1 MSDEGRE
8 RGDAIGGE
16 GGGGQENPPPPP
28 PSRIART
35 ESPLRFFLLESLVV
49 VFSVLA
55 ALGVDQWREERAQRA
70 LAREA
75 MADVVEEVRA
85 NLRELEYTE
94 SVTRDRLERLRG
106 LAPEI
111 DTDRPYFEQL
121 GSFPGYYT
129 ADLGVSAW
137 ERATT
142 GTAGAH
148 IPSDFYSDAFPVY
161 RGTELLMSLEGR
173 IQNLVFGPLVY
184 EPSSAPVALR
194 IADAILEQQI
204 GWIDAY
210 RGGFEAFLDEWGGL
224 ASRAADPD

>member
-1 MSDEGRE
+1 MSEE
-8 RGDAIGGE
+8 RRDGGDDSGGE
-16 GGGGQENPPPPP
+16 GEAVRDDLPPSP
-28 PSRIART
+28 PSRIARA

-49 VFSVLA
+49 VFSVLI
-55 ALGVDQWREERAQRA
+55 ALAVDQWREERAQEA
-70 LAREA
+70 MARVA

-94 SVTRDRLERLRG
+94 SVTGDRLERLRE
-106 LAPEI
+106 LAPRI

-129 ADLGVSAW
+129 ADLSVSAW
-137 ERATT
+137 ERAT
-142 GTAGAH
+142 GGAVGAH
-148 IPSDFYSDAFPVY
+148 IPSDFYTDAFPVY

-184 EPSSAPVALR
+184 DPSSAPVALR

-204 GWIDAY
+204 GWIRSY
-210 RGGFEAFLDEWGGL
+210 RGDFEAFLERWGGL
-224 ASRAADPD
+224 ASRAEAP